1 MMTHHGHKLRFGGLG
16 VRRLADVALPAYI
29 SSLEASRDLVCTINR
44 RPNGDRLARLD
55 SALVVFKNTQCPD
68 LSAELCLQQRT
79 LDGAA
84 SQHRLD
90 DLLARANQ
98 VDRARLLAAA
108 APHSGAWLSAIPVES
123 LGLLLPDDAV
133 RVNAALRLG
142 LRVQQP
148 HHCRCGTLTDALGH
162 HSLSCYSTP
171 GRLPRHA
178 ALNDVVYRALAAAG
192 VVATLEPRGL
202 DRGDDRRPDGITIFP
217 YRQGRMLMWDATCVN
232 TFCSTHIYD
241 CAIAAGAAARAAE
254 ERKRRR
260 YEDLARRYDFAPIAV
275 ETSGVLG
282 PAFSELLQD
291 IGDRVR
297 QRSGEPRET
306 AWLRQRVGLAV
317 ARGNAAA
324 ICGPHPQL
332 RGAH

>member
-1 MMTHHGHKLRFGGLG
+1 MFR
-16 VRRLADVALPAYI
+16 
-29 SSLEASRDLVCTINR
+29 
-44 RPNGDRLARLD
+44 
-55 SALVVFKNTQCPD
+55 NTQCPD
-68 LSAELCLQQRT
+68 LNIELGLQQRT

-98 VDRARLLAAA
+98 VERARLLAAK

-133 RVNAALRLG
+133 RVNVALRLG

-148 HHCRCGTLTDALGH
+148 HRCRCGASTDAFGH
-162 HSLSCYSTP
+162 HSLSCQRNP

-202 DRGDDRRPDGITIFP
+202 DRGDGRRPDGITIFP

-232 TFCSTHIYD
+232 TFCSTHINE
-241 CAIAAGAAARAAE
+241 CAITAGAAARAAE
-254 ERKRRR
+254 DRKRRR
-260 YEDLARRYDFAPIAV
+260 YEVIAQRYDFAPLAV

-282 PAFSELLQD
+282 PAFSELVLD
-291 IGDRVR
+291 IGTRVR
-297 QRSGEPRET
+297 QRTGEPRET
-306 AWLRQRVGLAV
+306 AWLRQRVSLAV

-324 ICGPHPQL
+324 ICGPHPML